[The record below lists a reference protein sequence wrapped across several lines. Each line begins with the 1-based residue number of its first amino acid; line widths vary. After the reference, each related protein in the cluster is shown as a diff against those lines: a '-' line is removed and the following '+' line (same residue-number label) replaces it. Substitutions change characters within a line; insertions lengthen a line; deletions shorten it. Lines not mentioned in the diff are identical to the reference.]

1 MAPAPYWPFAGSQL
15 SAKMPKPSSRNHGH
29 AFLVVVYAISP
40 RIASTSNP
48 LASAIQRKRWS
59 VKIPGGRGPVPS
71 PFGAGAGLSFSRGG
85 AIAAMRVS
93 GLYVKRKVT
102 GGGTGRGGGTRPVHD
117 PPEVTT
123 PVRRSC

>member
-59 VKIPGGRGPVPS
+59 VKIPGGRGPVPR

-85 AIAAMRVS
+85 AIPAVRGCEHS
-93 GLYVKRKVT
+93 RKRLEA
-102 GGGTGRGGGTRPVHD
+102 GGGAGTRGGG
-117 PPEVTT
+117 
-123 PVRRSC
+123 